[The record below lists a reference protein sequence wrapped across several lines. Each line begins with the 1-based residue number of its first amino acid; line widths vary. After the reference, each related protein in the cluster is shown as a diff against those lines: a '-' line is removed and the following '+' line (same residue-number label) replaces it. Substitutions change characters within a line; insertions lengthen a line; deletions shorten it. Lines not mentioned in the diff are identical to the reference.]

1 MKRQLFSGSGVL
13 LATPLGPD
21 GGPDYDAV
29 SRLVERQLEA
39 GTDAIIVGGGN
50 ARGLPRELR
59 LNLIEHTVTMVNTR
73 VPVLGMIPGGEHADA
88 AGFSRDASVRGVD
101 GLLLEHEGERETLDI
116 AEAVGLPVVLCAPSG
131 GGPVPMEHYKA
142 LAAHPLVLATVEAG
156 ADMGRVAR
164 LAADYSGELA
174 VYAGRDDLVLPVLSL
189 GGAGVVSTLANLAPA
204 DVRDMCHLYFM
215 GRMQDSLSLQL
226 QHLPLAE
233 KLLAGNAD
241 SLNLEMEKEGLL

>member
-1 MKRQLFSGSGVL
+1 MKRQLFSGSAVL

-21 GGPDYDAV
+21 GAPDYDAV
-29 SRLVERQLEA
+29 SRLIEHQLDA
-39 GTDAIIVGGGN
+39 GTDAIIAGGGY
-50 ARGLPRELR
+50 ALGLPRELR

-101 GLLLEHEGERETLDI
+101 GLLLEHEGERQALDI
-116 AEAVGLPVVLCAPSG
+116 AENVGLPVVLCAPESR
-131 GGPVPMEHYKA
+131 PVPMEHYKT

-156 ADMGRVAR
+156 ADIGRVVR
-164 LAADYSGELA
+164 LVAEYSGALA

-189 GGAGVVSTLANLAPA
+189 GGAGVVSTLANVAAA
-204 DVRDMCHLYFM
+204 DVREMCHLYFM
-215 GRMQDSLSLQL
+215 GRMQDSLTLQL

-233 KLLAGNAD
+233 ALRCGNAD
-241 SLNLEMEKEGLL
+241 TLIFEMEKEGLL